1 MTPDLLGLIRVLSQ
15 AGVQYI
21 IVGGVAANVHG
32 ALRTTLDLDVVYS
45 RERENVARL
54 AAALRPYNPYPRGA
68 PAGLPFIFDAATIER
83 GLNFSL
89 TTSLGDL
96 DLLGEVTGG
105 GTYDRLRPG
114 SEPIELENLVCLVVS
129 LATLV
134 ALKRASGRPKDR
146 EVLAELEVLLEEQ
159 ERSRE

>member
-89 TTSLGDL
+89 TTSLGDWIC
-96 DLLGEVTGG
+96 
-105 GTYDRLRPG
+105 
-114 SEPIELENLVCLVVS
+114 SAKS
-129 LATLV
+129 
-134 ALKRASGRPKDR
+134 RAEARTIGCGRAR
-146 EVLAELEVLLEEQ
+146 SQSSWRISYASSF
-159 ERSRE
+159 RSRRWWR